1 MTPPRAETDWHRALQ
16 AAATVPTQANLT
28 ALWQCFERAMVT
40 LPIGDQLRLGG
51 EVISQLADLHQA
63 KAQAWLAAWEA
74 IADPQDP
81 QLTADWLQG
90 LVRQSQS
97 LDLSALTAP
106 PLRRRRSPEPPGPQD
121 SAVGEVAKSTLLTWV
136 DKQAA
141 AMEAVRAMAADPQ
154 ADNRD
159 RPCGKY
165 RGLGDHLYEW
175 FDHHPHPIPLLQ
187 LQQQLGWPLVK
198 LWLSLLLGDFA
209 LEPVGDDFYGGNILV
224 SSADALNPSSTLS
237 SRLKL
242 SWEERDHNGND

>member
-1 MTPPRAETDWHRALQ
+1 
-16 AAATVPTQANLT
+16 
-28 ALWQCFERAMVT
+28 
-40 LPIGDQLRLGG
+40 
-51 EVISQLADLHQA
+51 VISQLADLHQA

-106 PLRRRRSPEPPGPQD
+106 PLRRRRSTEPPGPQD
-121 SAVGEVAKSTLLTWV
+121 STVGAVAKETLLTWV
-136 DKQAA
+136 DEQAA
-141 AMEAVRAMAADPQ
+141 LEAARAMAAEPQ
-154 ADNRD
+154 GIIAIAHAENI
-159 RPCGKY
+159 GAWVTT
-165 RGLGDHLYEW
+165 LHEW
-175 FDHHPHPIPLLQ
+175 FDHHPHAIPLLQ

-209 LEPVGDDFYGGNILV
+209 LEPLGDDFYGGNILV
-224 SSADALNPSSTLS
+224 SSADALNPSSNLS

>member
-1 MTPPRAETDWHRALQ
+1 MSPVPLPAQGHPDWGAAMTQSRPEADWHRALQ
-16 AAATVPTQANLT
+16 AAAAVPTQANLT
-28 ALWQCFERAMVT
+28 ALWQCFERAMAT
-40 LPIGDQLRLGG
+40 LPIADQLRLGG
-51 EVISQLADLHQA
+51 EVITQLADLHQA
-63 KAQAWLAAWEA
+63 KAQAWLDAWEA

-121 SAVGEVAKSTLLTWV
+121 SAVGEVAKETLLTWV

-154 ADNRD
+154 AAIAMAHAENI
-159 RPCGKY
+159 GAWVTT
-165 RGLGDHLYEW
+165 LHEW
-175 FDHHPHPIPLLQ
+175 FGHHPHPIPLLQ

-209 LEPVGDDFYGGNILV
+209 LEPMGDDFYDGNILV
-224 SSADALNPSSTLS
+224 S
-237 SRLKL
+237 LKPR
-242 SWEERDHNGND
+242 SQG

>member
-28 ALWQCFERAMVT
+28 ALWQCFEQAMAT
-40 LPIGDQLRLGG
+40 LSVGDQLRLGG

-106 PLRRRRSPEPPGPQD
+106 PLRRRRSTEPPGPQD
-121 SAVGEVAKSTLLTWV
+121 STVGAVAKETLLTWV
-136 DKQAA
+136 DEQAA
-141 AMEAVRAMAADPQ
+141 LEAARAMAAEPQ
-154 ADNRD
+154 GIIAIAHAENI
-159 RPCGKY
+159 GAWVTT
-165 RGLGDHLYEW
+165 LHEW

-209 LEPVGDDFYGGNILV
+209 LEPLGDDFYGGNILV

>member
-1 MTPPRAETDWHRALQ
+1 MTPPRAETDWYRALQ

-28 ALWQCFERAMVT
+28 ALWQCFEQAMAT
-40 LPIGDQLRLGG
+40 LSVGDQLRLGG

-106 PLRRRRSPEPPGPQD
+106 PLRRRRSTEPPGPQD
-121 SAVGEVAKSTLLTWV
+121 STVGEVAKETLLTWV
-136 DKQAA
+136 DEQAA
-141 AMEAVRAMAADPQ
+141 LEAARAMAAEPQ
-154 ADNRD
+154 GIIAIAHAENI
-159 RPCGKY
+159 GA
-165 RGLGDHLYEW
+165 GVTTLHEW

-209 LEPVGDDFYGGNILV
+209 LEPLGDDFYGGNILV
-224 SSADALNPSSTLS
+224 SSADALNPSSNLS